1 MAPAG
6 RVKREKGSDES
17 VAISERKSV
26 DSDLPRALSI
36 QKAAVPWA
44 AIAPPEIRFATQ
56 NLLKAVFCKAVQ
68 VDIPGIG
75 GSFRIQSDL
84 QIVKAKVG
92 VMPQWR

>member
-17 VAISERKSV
+17 VAISERKNV

-44 AIAPPEIRFATQ
+44 AIALPEIKFATQ
-56 NLLKAVFCKAVQ
+56 SLLKALSRKTFQ
-68 VDIPGIG
+68 VDFSAIG
-75 GSFRIQSDL
+75 GRFRIQSDL
-84 QIVKAKVG
+84 QIVKARVWG
-92 VMPQWR
+92 S